1 MAKAAGRKALLKKNS
16 TVIGGVR
23 VTTIKWAAESIDVT
37 DNDSAGIIE
46 LLSDLKTQ
54 QITLDVEGVTK
65 DPVLRDIAMTPA
77 TSKML
82 ADLTFQFA
90 DALVAADTI
99 SGSFLLVSYE
109 EGNPHDDASTFKA
122 SFMSSGTWTLG

>member
-16 TVIGGVR
+16 VTIGGVL
-23 VTTIKWAAESIDVT
+23 VTTIKWAAEAIDVT

-46 LLSDLKTQ
+46 LLSDLKSQ

-90 DALVAADTI
+90 DALTAADTI

-109 EGNPHDDASTFKA
+109 EGNPHDDASKFKA